1 MKMTVILVC
10 VTIFILWNIW
20 GYFSSN
26 VEQAE
31 YSVLKMVDGYEIR
44 TYAPHIVAQTTV
56 SGGYEDALN
65 NGFRIIAG
73 YIFGGNTS
81 NQKVAMTAP
90 VTEGKVSGESIA
102 MTAPVTS
109 ATEGDMRTVAFVM
122 PKEYTLDTL
131 PIPNDS
137 RVKLV
142 PMPERTM
149 AVRSFSWYR
158 SAVRVQK
165 MEGELLAALKRDGI
179 SVVGAPTFAGYN
191 APWTPPWMV
200 RNEVMVEVEM

>member
-1 MKMTVILVC
+1 MKFTIVVACIV
-10 VTIFILWNIW
+10 IFILWNIW
-20 GYFSSN
+20 GYFASN

-31 YSVLKMVDGYEIR
+31 YSLLKKVDGYEIR
-44 TYAPHIVAQTTV
+44 IYAPHIVAQTPV

-90 VTEGKVSGESIA
+90 VTEGKVTGESIA

-109 ATEGDMRTVAFVM
+109 AREGEARTVAFVM
-122 PKEYTLDTL
+122 PKDYTLDTL
-131 PIPNDS
+131 PVPNDS

-142 PMPERTM
+142 QMPERTM
-149 AVRSFSWYR
+149 AVLAFSWYR
-158 SAVRVQK
+158 STARVQK
-165 MEGELLAALKRDGI
+165 MEGELLTALKRDGV

-200 RNEVMVEVEM
+200 RNEVMVEVKM